1 MKGDFL
7 MNESKLI
14 YLDSAA
20 TTKVFVDN
28 VRKIKKYS
36 TENYGNPMSV
46 YDLGCQAR
54 KEITNAREEI
64 AKWLNCKPN
73 NIVFTS
79 GGSEANTMAIIGVSD
94 YLKSINKTHLI
105 TTAYEHSSVL
115 KCFKRL
121 ETLGFS
127 VTYLDVSKGY
137 VSVDDVQNAIQDNT
151 GMVSIMYANNE
162 LGYVNPIEDIGKLC
176 NETRVLFHTD
186 CVQAAYNLPID
197 FEKMHIDFCSI
208 SGHKLHAPKGIGC
221 LCVRDKSKLTPIIFG
236 GNQEESLRG
245 GTENVAGIVCLGNS
259 VRLIG
264 NPYQNNCR
272 LGELKSAFISTL
284 LLEFNDDFESNG
296 VHFNS
301 DVNSDNNKV
310 LNIRFDGV
318 ESEALILMLSSRGV
332 CISAGSACSV
342 GSLSPSHVL
351 TSFGLSNQEAIS
363 SVRISFSV
371 LNSTNEAQS
380 AAKILAGSVKVLRA
394 ISKRK

>member
-1 MKGDFL
+1 M
-7 MNESKLI
+7 SKSRLI

-20 TTKVFVDN
+20 TTKVFDDN
-28 VRKIKKYS
+28 VKMIKKYS
-36 TENYGNPMSV
+36 TENYANPMSV
-46 YDLGCQAR
+46 YDLGCQSR
-54 KEITNAREEI
+54 KAVTNAREKI
-64 AKWLNCKPN
+64 AKWLNCKSSD
-73 NIVFTS
+73 IVFTS
-79 GGSEANTMAIIGVSD
+79 GGSEANTVAIIGVSD

-137 VSVDDVQNAIQDNT
+137 VTVDDVRNAIQENT
-151 GMVSIMYANNE
+151 GLVSVMYANNE
-162 LGYVNPIEDIGKLC
+162 LGFINPIEDIGKLC
-176 NETRVLFHTD
+176 NERGILFHTD

-208 SGHKLHAPKGIGC
+208 SGHKLHAPKGVGC

-236 GNQEESLRG
+236 GNQEDGLRG

-259 VRLIG
+259 VRLLN
-264 NPYQNNCR
+264 NPYQNNYT
-272 LGELKSAFISTL
+272 LGVLKSAFISTL
-284 LLEFNDDFESNG
+284 SHEFNGDFESNG
-296 VHFNS
+296 IHFNS
-301 DVNSDNNKV
+301 DINSDNNKV

-318 ESEALILMLSSRGV
+318 ESEALILMLSSRCV

-342 GSLSPSHVL
+342 DSLSPSHVL
-351 TSFGLSNQEAIS
+351 TSFGLRNQEAIS

-371 LNSTNEAQS
+371 LNSTNEVQS
-380 AAKILAGSVKVLRA
+380 AAKILAECVKVLRA
-394 ISKRK
+394 ISKIK